1 MRCMPG
7 ITKRLGKVILLMA
20 NGSNK
25 GDGSNGIITRWNEYS
40 TLAWLGLVCA
50 IRMIHKCGWSPSGGC
65 AFQESRVMAITWEVI
80 GDVAITTS
88 ASFPFHIRRLLVIS
102 QGHEA

>member
-1 MRCMPG
+1 MPG

-40 TLAWLGLVCA
+40 TPAWLGLVCV
-50 IRMIHKCGWSPSGGC
+50 IRMIHKSGWSPSGGR
-65 AFQESRVMAITWEVI
+65 AFQESRVMAHHSEVI
-80 GDVAITTS
+80 GDVAITIS
-88 ASFPFHIRRLLVIS
+88 ASFPFECRW
-102 QGHEA
+102 